1 MSMSDIGERRQN
13 AALLVFLAN
22 NIYDYDLFYQ
32 KLNDDF
38 IKSNN
43 KYKDLLIKLINYKFF
58 YDKTYSLYIKSINKL
73 LEILKSCKTLTE
85 YDYQI
90 SYFKQNNEI
99 IQQVFIKS
107 DKPDQLKYFA
117 IYTFS
122 YINNYIFN
130 YASEFRSL
138 FK

>member
-1 MSMSDIGERRQN
+1 MEILGETRQN

-32 KLNDDF
+32 NLYDNF
-38 IKSNN
+38 TNSNI
-43 KYKDLLIKLINYKFF
+43 KYKDLLLMFISSKLY
-58 YDKTYSLYIKSINKL
+58 YDKTYKIYIKSINKL

-90 SYFKQNNEI
+90 SYFKQNNSI
-99 IQQVFIKS
+99 IQEVFIKS
-107 DKPDQLKYFA
+107 NKPDELKYFA

-122 YINNYIFN
+122 YVNNYIFK

-138 FK
+138 YK

>member
-1 MSMSDIGERRQN
+1 MEILGETRQN

-32 KLNDDF
+32 NLYDNF
-38 IKSNN
+38 TNSNI
-43 KYKDLLIKLINYKFF
+43 KYKDLLLMFISSKLY
-58 YDKTYSLYIKSINKL
+58 YDKTYKIYIKSINKL

-90 SYFKQNNEI
+90 SYFKQNNSI
-99 IQQVFIKS
+99 IKEVFIKS
-107 DKPDQLKYFA
+107 NKPDELKYFA

-122 YINNYIFN
+122 YVNNYIFK

-138 FK
+138 YK

>member
-1 MSMSDIGERRQN
+1 METIGETRQN

-32 KLNDDF
+32 KLNDNF
-38 IKSNN
+38 INSNN
-43 KYKDLLIKLINYKFF
+43 KYKDLLILLINYKFF
-58 YDKTYSLYIKSINKL
+58 YDKIYNIYIKAINKL

-99 IQQVFIKS
+99 NKEVFIES
-107 DKPDQLKYFA
+107 NKPDKLKYFA

-122 YINNYIFN
+122 YVNNYIYN

-138 FK
+138 FI